1 VCGEMAGPRGRG
13 DRVWRRQEAAGQEKP
28 GDLRWA
34 RHWGRGG
41 ELEWTRGARGD
52 GRERGVSVALG
63 VVQSRALRVCT
74 RSANLGPRF
83 R

>member
-1 VCGEMAGPRGRG
+1 MEEAGGCRPIER
-13 DRVWRRQEAAGQEKP
+13 P

-41 ELEWTRGARGD
+41 KLEWTLGTRGG
-52 GRERGVSVALG
+52 GREQEVSVALG